1 MKGDALYRFLAGELN
16 EWVWGGEVVNEES
29 LPKEYPVVFISNHA
43 GALGPIAVMSSLP
56 VRVHPWVVSDMME
69 WDKAAEY
76 LRKDFVEPQLHIPPA
91 SSGVV
96 SGLLS
101 QLSVRLLHAVA
112 CIPVWRGKMIHETY
126 RISIAY
132 LVEGRSL
139 LIFPEDPSR
148 PMNETYKMTPFY
160 KGFTRLGEMYY
171 EKTNRALRFH
181 PLAVHPE
188 AREIKIGKSVLYN
201 PNNDPVKERIRIK
214 RVLESAI
221 QNLYLD
227 IAGEHYAG
235 VPLPH

>member
-1 MKGDALYRFLAGELN
+1 MKGDALYWFLAGELN

-43 GALGPIAVMSSLP
+43 AAIGPIAVMSSLP
-56 VRVHPWVVSDMME
+56 VRVYPWAISDMME
-69 WDKAAEY
+69 WNTAAEY

-91 SSGVV
+91 LSGIV
-96 SGLLS
+96 SRLIS
-101 QLSVRLLHAVA
+101 QLSVRLLRAVE
-112 CIPVWRGKMIHETY
+112 CIPVWRGEKIRETY
-126 RISIAY
+126 RVSLEY
-132 LVEGRSL
+132 LVGGRSL
-139 LIFPEDPSR
+139 LIFPEDPSQ

-171 EKTNRALRFH
+171 ERTNRALFFY
-181 PLAVHPE
+181 PLVVHPE
-188 AREIKIGKSVLYN
+188 AREIKIGKPVPHN
-201 PNNDPVKERIRIK
+201 PNNDPIKERIRIK
-214 RVLESAI
+214 RVLESTI